1 MDYPDNFVSISEEIF
16 VMGYPYGWYDK
27 VNNLQITRVGHLAT
41 PFKVPYVDLTEGYP
55 MRNLGKDKI
64 VLIGINSGQFQL
76 PSEDPKER
84 PNLIC
89 MWFSK

>member
-41 PFKVPYVDLTEGYP
+41 PFKVSLCWVNRGLSDEE
-55 MRNLGKDKI
+55 LGKRQ
-64 VLIGINSGQFQL
+64 NSSNRNQL
-76 PSEDPKER
+76 RSISASFRR
-84 PNLIC
+84 P
-89 MWFSK
+89 